1 MYSFKANFSSYLMRK
16 TNTYRDW
23 INNFNKKNYL
33 LLMLKSGSISSPGR
47 ICLFGE
53 HQDYLGLPVIPM
65 AINKRL
71 YLNYQLNECYS
82 SEIIISSKQIEQVD
96 SLITSEIPQL
106 TGSPYDYLK
115 SVFLYFWKDYKEIFL
130 SKITIN
136 SEIPIQSGLSSS
148 AALLVSAVLL
158 ISNSQMGGS
167 KKREEIAEIAYY
179 CEHDILNVSCGRM
192 DQYASSI
199 GGIFHMTSQ
208 DNPEIKFLSLPNKAL
223 FIVGNSEIKR
233 KADIPLKN
241 VQNEIFR
248 ALRSIKNVELTKLTN
263 SEVNHSQLSK
273 LQKERLTGVIGVRDN
288 TIKAFNEL
296 KKKNIDLTKIGNLI
310 NEQQT
315 FLRENYEVSHPKLD
329 NMCNKALDQGALGA
343 KLTGAGFGGSMFAIA
358 DEEEIAIKIR
368 KSLNKYGLSFI
379 SQIDSGV
386 RID

>member
-1 MYSFKANFSSYLMRK
+1 MRK
-16 TNTYRDW
+16 TNTLRDW
-23 INNFNKKNYL
+23 INNFNNKKNS

-71 YLNYQLNECYS
+71 YLNYQLNECRS
-82 SEIIISSKQIEQVD
+82 SEIIISSKQLEQVD
-96 SLITSEIPQL
+96 SIITSEIPQL

-115 SVFLYFWKDYKEIFL
+115 SVFLYFWKDYQDILL

-148 AALLVSAVLL
+148 AALLVPTVLL
-158 ISNSQMGGS
+158 ISNVLMGGR
-167 KKREEIAEIAYY
+167 KKKVEIAEIAYY

-208 DNPEIKFLSLPNKAL
+208 DSPEIKFLSLPKKAF

-241 VQNEIFR
+241 VQNDIFR

-263 SEVNHSQLSK
+263 SEVNHSQLSE
-273 LQKERLTGVIGVRDN
+273 LQKKRLTGVIGVRNN

-296 KKKNIDLTKIGNLI
+296 KKKNIDLNNIGKLI

-315 FLRENYEVSHPKLD
+315 FLRENYKVSHPKLD
-329 NMCNKALDQGALGA
+329 KMCNLALNQGALGA

-358 DEEEIAIKIR
+358 DEEDIAIKIR
-368 KSLNKYGLSFI
+368 NSLNDYGLSFI

-386 RID
+386 KID

>member
-1 MYSFKANFSSYLMRK
+1 MRK
-16 TNTYRDW
+16 TNTHREW
-23 INNFNKKNYL
+23 INNFNKENYF

-71 YLNYQLNECYS
+71 QLNYQLNECS
-82 SEIIISSKQIEQVD
+82 SADIILSSKQIEQVD
-96 SLITSEIPQL
+96 SLIISESPQL

-115 SVFLYFWKDYKEIFL
+115 AVFLYFWGDYKENIL

-148 AALLVSAVLL
+148 AALLTSTVLL
-158 ISNSQMGGS
+158 LSNVLMEGG
-167 KKREEIAEIAYY
+167 KELVDIAEIAYY
-179 CEHDILNVSCGRM
+179 CEHDILNISCGRM

-208 DNPEIKFLSLPNKAL
+208 DNPEIKFLSLPKNIF
-223 FIVGNSEIKR
+223 FIIGNSGIKR

-241 VQNEIFR
+241 VQNDTFR
-248 ALRSIKNVELTKLTN
+248 ALRSIKSIELPKLTN

-273 LQKERLTGVIGVRDN
+273 LQKKRLLGVIGIRDN

-296 KKKNIDLTKIGNLI
+296 KKQNIDINCIGNLI

-315 FLRENYEVSHPKLD
+315 FLRENYQVSHPKLD
-329 NMCNKALDQGALGA
+329 KMCNMALNQGALGA

-358 DEEEIAIKIR
+358 DEEDIAKKIR
-368 KSLNKYGLSFI
+368 KSLDNYGLSFI
-379 SQIDSGV
+379 SRIDSGV